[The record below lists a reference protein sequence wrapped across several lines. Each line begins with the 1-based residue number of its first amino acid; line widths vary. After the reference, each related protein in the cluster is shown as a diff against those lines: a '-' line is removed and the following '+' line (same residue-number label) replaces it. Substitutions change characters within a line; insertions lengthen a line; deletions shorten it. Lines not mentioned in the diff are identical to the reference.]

1 MIDRV
6 QINLRL
12 DGKQELL
19 ETIKKVA
26 AAEGLSPHAWVVK
39 TLEQATVNPTLQ
51 SQPIAQSPTIPDRE
65 PILDRNLDIMLDTK
79 LVAKFAALE
88 EPLWEIENL
97 SNNGDES
104 LRQEL
109 EAEICRLVA
118 QFTNAEWEK
127 LIELRTQS
135 QPLWEKIT
143 PEDAQKMRDIALVW
157 WRQLY
162 PDQMGE
168 LFEEMYGRQE
178 PGTKYTVATI
188 TKWLQ
193 GEVVEVRDR
202 ITQLIRLRE
211 S

>member
-1 MIDRV
+1 MTDRV
-6 QINLRL
+6 HLNLRL
-12 DGKQELL
+12 DGKRELL

-26 AAEGLSPHAWVVK
+26 AGEGLSPHAWVVK
-39 TLEQATVNPTLQ
+39 TLEQAAVNPTLQ

-65 PILDRNLDIMLDTK
+65 PILDPKLNIMLHTK

-88 EPLWEIENL
+88 EPLWEIESL
-97 SNNGDES
+97 SDNGDES

-109 EAEICRLVA
+109 EAEVCRLVA
-118 QFTNAEWEK
+118 QFTDAEWEK
-127 LIELRTQS
+127 LIEWRTQS

-143 PEDAQKMRDIALVW
+143 PEDAQKMRDIALSW
-157 WRQLY
+157 WFEFY
-162 PDQMGE
+162 PNQMQS
-168 LFEEMYGRQE
+168 LLAEMYGRQK

>member
-1 MIDRV
+1 MTDRV
-6 QINLRL
+6 HLNLRL
-12 DGKQELL
+12 DGKRELL

-39 TLEQATVNPTLQ
+39 TLEQAAVNPTLQ

-65 PILDRNLDIMLDTK
+65 PILDPKLDIMLDTK
-79 LVAKFAALE
+79 LAAKFAVIE
-88 EPLWEIENL
+88 DPLWKIESL
-97 SNNGDES
+97 SDNGDES

-109 EAEICRLVA
+109 EAEVCRLVA
-118 QFTNAEWEK
+118 QFTDAEWEK

-135 QPLWEKIT
+135 QPLSEKIT
-143 PEDAQKMRDIALVW
+143 PEDAQTMRNLALLW
-157 WRQLY
+157 WFDFY
-162 PDQMGE
+162 PNQMQS
-168 LFEEMYGRQE
+168 LLAEMYGRQE